1 MIITG
6 YIEQISER
14 QAQGWAY
21 CAAEPALRLSIRA
34 ALGELLIGSTI
45 ANIHRPD
52 LAALAMGDGNHGFTI
67 MFDSPVNAGDV
78 RDLTCIAV
86 APDCAKLA
94 LRHLHPD
101 HITPAIV
108 PLAPDAISLTSIS
121 PSPQSDD
128 CATRAAEL
136 LGSLPDTSS
145 SPPPSTAPDQAAQ
158 PKPPLASYPSSNSAL
173 PPPASLQ
180 KAPADWTV
188 PKLFILGAARSG
200 TSAMFATLTEAI
212 GLQGF
217 GESHVIPAFQRMIHP
232 LRLYSEL
239 FATQGEDLMIRRMDH
254 RDLEQTLKQYARDF
268 YWTTFTG
275 QGFVDKTPTGEAVW
289 GAPLIE
295 EVFPDAHIILMRR
308 SGIEVVKSYRLKFT
322 SDFTEACH
330 AWTEA
335 MSGILSARQQC
346 HHVMEID
353 QFDMAN
359 SPCATGHTLANW
371 LGCPDVV
378 GKIVGALASIRVN
391 SSSSHD
397 WSQRLTLSDVDWT
410 IEEKDIFR
418 QICGDMME
426 AFGYPI

>member
-1 MIITG
+1 MIITS

-21 CAAEPALRLSIRA
+21 CAAEPASRLSIRA
-34 ALGELLIGSTI
+34 AIGELVIGSTI

-52 LAALAMGDGNHGFTI
+52 LAARAMGDGNHGFTI
-67 MFDSPVNAGDV
+67 MFDSPVNSGDV
-78 RDLTCIAV
+78 HDLTFIAV
-86 APDCAKLA
+86 APDGAKHA

-101 HITPAIV
+101 HITPV
-108 PLAPDAISLTSIS
+108 MVQLAPDAISLNPIS
-121 PSPQSDD
+121 PSPPSDD
-128 CATRAAEL
+128 CTPHVAEL
-136 LGSLPDTSS
+136 LSTLPDTSS
-145 SPPPSTAPDQAAQ
+145 SPPPSTAPDQTAQ
-158 PKPPLASYPSSNSAL
+158 PQPPPASYPSISSAL

-180 KAPADWTV
+180 RAPAEWNV

-217 GESHVIPAFQRMIHP
+217 GESHVIPAFQRMIHQ
-232 LRLYSEL
+232 LRLYTEL
-239 FATQGEDLMIRRMDH
+239 FATQDEDLMILRMDH
-254 RDLEQTLKQYARDF
+254 RHLEQILKQYARDF
-268 YWTTFTG
+268 YWTTFAG

-322 SDFTEACH
+322 SDFTAACH
-330 AWTEA
+330 AWNEA
-335 MSGILSARQQC
+335 MSGLLSARQQC
-346 HHVMEID
+346 HRVMEID

-359 SPCATGHTLANW
+359 SPCATGHALANW
-371 LGCPDVV
+371 LGCPDV
-378 GKIVGALASIRVN
+378 GGRIAGALASIRVER
-391 SSSSHD
+391 SSSHD
-397 WSQRLTLSDVDWT
+397 WSQRLTLSGVDWT
-410 IEEKDIFR
+410 VEEKKIFR
-418 QICGDMME
+418 HICGDMME